1 MKLYI
6 IETRE
11 STKTINGWKQIAV
24 SNVLTDSSYKAL
36 NIVNEQYESNEY
48 IHSIISSIEL
58 QNKVFIRTYYPK
70 Q

>member
-11 STKTINGWKQIAV
+11 STKVVNGWKQIAV
-24 SNVLTDSSYKAL
+24 SNVLSDSAYKAL
-36 NIVNEQYESNEY
+36 NIVNEQYKSDEY
-48 IHSIISSIEL
+48 IHKIISSIEL

-70 Q
+70 